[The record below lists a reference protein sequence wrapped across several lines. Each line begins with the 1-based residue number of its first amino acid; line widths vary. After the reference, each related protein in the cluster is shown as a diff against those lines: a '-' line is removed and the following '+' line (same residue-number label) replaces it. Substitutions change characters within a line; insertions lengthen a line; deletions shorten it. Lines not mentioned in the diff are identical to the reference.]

1 MKVNPGIKAVKNLS
15 PDWYR
20 SIKGSNR
27 KNTEGKEDRYERVGN
42 LTEQNIPLRS
52 WMKSGFKKK
61 IMQEKN
67 KSNRNSE
74 KYTYYARM
82 QWTKHEAN

>member
-20 SIKGSNR
+20 SIKRSNR

-61 IMQEKN
+61 N
-67 KSNRNSE
+67 
-74 KYTYYARM
+74 YAR
-82 QWTKHEAN
+82 KK